1 MFPFFSSRPQNVTEF
16 TIMGPKMRELIDC
29 VSLTLDPLRQNVF
42 FFLCTITIVPIN
54 PGLGL

>member
-1 MFPFFSSRPQNVTEF
+1 
-16 TIMGPKMRELIDC
+16 MGPKMRELIDC

-42 FFLCTITIVPIN
+42 FLCTITIVPIN